1 MVEIEY
7 NYRNGKDKLSITY
20 ENGWYSIRRYLFA
33 PRTNRWVFWESFSIK
48 TKTGIFLYI
57 LDKDPNVD
65 LDQFINFEGM

>member
-20 ENGWYSIRRYLFA
+20 ENG
-33 PRTNRWVFWESFSIK
+33 WVFWESFSIK

-65 LDQFINFEGM
+65 LDSFINFEGMWYAF

>member
-20 ENGWYSIRRYLFA
+20 ENGWYSIRHYIYA
-33 PRTNRWVFWESFSIK
+33 PKSDRWIFWETFSLK
-48 TKTGIFLYI
+48 TKTAIFLYV

-65 LDQFINFEGM
+65 LDSFINFEGL

>member
-20 ENGWYSIRRYLFA
+20 ENGWYSICRYIFA
-33 PRTNRWVFWESFSIK
+33 PKSNRWIFWETFSLK
-48 TKTGIFLYI
+48 TKTAIFLYV

-65 LDQFINFEGM
+65 LDSFINFEGL

>member
-20 ENGWYSIRRYLFA
+20 ENGWYSIRHYIYA
-33 PRTNRWVFWESFSIK
+33 PKCDRWIFWETFSLK
-48 TKTGIFLYI
+48 TKTAIFLYV

-65 LDQFINFEGM
+65 LDSFINFEGL